1 METLEASDAQARFS
15 ELLRQ
20 VSEEGEPVAI
30 ASGGQAKVAIVPID
44 EVDQSTGVIEPSR
57 RKTDSLFKETER
69 LAKLGHWEWDEVAD
83 RCVYCSDELAR
94 MHGISAQEYYLRASS
109 TAAEMEWIHPEDR
122 PRYQSLIEKLQQ
134 NAEAFECEY
143 RLVLP
148 FGDTLL
154 VREKAE
160 PVVDAQ
166 GKVIRSFGFLQDIS
180 QQKRDEEALK
190 QSEAMLRQAMRT
202 ARLGAWIW
210 DDAKDECVY
219 CSEEL
224 ALLFGLSVEEYLVTR
239 AAGEGITKH
248 IHPEDRL
255 HYEKTVDEALAAGE
269 RFAVEF
275 REQTSDGNYRYFR
288 EVGEPAFEEDDS
300 RNVSIGILQ
309 DVTELKNAEQALRLS
324 EAALSRAQR
333 QAKIGSWRWDVP
345 GKRLISC
352 SEEYARIHGVKLHEA
367 AEHLDAQMERVIHPD
382 DRARVAAAFQSY
394 AEEGA
399 AYEIEYRLV
408 RPDGVI
414 RHVVQIGETL
424 MGAEGRAYEQ
434 VGTVQD
440 ITERKETE
448 AELERAYAELEQR
461 VAERTSELQAAN
473 RKLRNEIAERRRA
486 EKTIRERDAWL
497 RGILENSPVEIVLKD
512 RDGRFM
518 AASRNIAEIFEKT
531 SKAYLGR
538 TTRDFLPEEI
548 ARIYMEADQQIVETG
563 QSLQQEV
570 REEVDG
576 KVRHSWNTKFPLKDH
591 RGKIVGVCSITSDVT
606 DMKVAEE
613 RLYQAQ
619 KMEAVGQLTGGVAHD
634 FNNLL
639 AVIQGNLELLTEE
652 LGCEGPLTD
661 AIFRS
666 AEMGAELT
674 QRLLAFSRR
683 QPLRPQAI
691 DVEVLAR
698 EMRALLARTLGE
710 TCKIEICSSD
720 GLWQA
725 LADAGQVQNALL
737 NLAINAR
744 DAMPGGGTL
753 TIECSNTRLDEA
765 YMADDLELKAGD
777 YVVMAVSDEGQG
789 MTEEVRA
796 RAFEPFFTTKETGR
810 GSGLGLSMIYG
821 FAKQSEGQVTIY
833 SEQDHG
839 TTVKLY
845 LPRAQT
851 ASQREEARAEQ
862 DAPRGRGEK
871 ILVVE
876 DNADV
881 RALTVK
887 MLEALGYQVIGVPD
901 AAAAQD
907 VLALRESVRLVLSDV
922 ILPGGVS
929 GPEFAEQAEKTYPH
943 LKFVFM
949 SGYPASMA
957 RGNGAFGKKQVL
969 LNKPVLRHE
978 LATVLREELSR

>member
-1 METLEASDAQARFS
+1 METVRVEDAQARLP

-20 VSEEGEPVAI
+20 VSEGKQPLAILGEGKARVAL
-30 ASGGQAKVAIVPID
+30 VPFD
-44 EVDQSTGVIEPSR
+44 DADRADGNSQSS

-69 LAKLGHWEWDEVAD
+69 LARLGHWEWDEVAD
-83 RCVYCSDELAR
+83 RGIYCSEELAR
-94 MHGISAQEYYLRASS
+94 MHGISVQDYLQKASCS
-109 TAAEMEWIHPEDR
+109 AAELEWIVPEDR
-122 PRYQSLIEKLQQ
+122 ADYQVLSDKLKK
-134 NAEAFECEY
+134 NGEGFECEY
-143 RLVLP
+143 RLRQPGGSVI
-148 FGDTLL
+148 L

-160 PVVDAQ
+160 PVFDTD
-166 GKVIRSFGFLQDIS
+166 GNVIRSFGFVQDIT
-180 QQKRDEEALK
+180 QQKKDEETLK

-202 ARLGAWIW
+202 AQLGAWIW
-210 DDAKDECVY
+210 DDAQDECVY

-224 ALLFGLSVEEYLVTR
+224 ALLFGLSVEDYLATR
-239 AAGEGITKH
+239 ARGEGVTQYM
-248 IHPEDRL
+248 HPEDRDRYIRVTD
-255 HYEKTVDEALAAGE
+255 HSTATSSRY
-269 RFAVEF
+269 AVEF
-275 REQTSDGNYRYFR
+275 RERTSDGNYRHFR
-288 EVGEPAFEEDDS
+288 EVGEPAFDAEDS

-345 GKRLISC
+345 GNRLISC
-352 SEEYARIHGVKLHEA
+352 SEEYARIHGVRLDEA
-367 AEHLDAQMERVIHPD
+367 ADLLDAQMERVIHPD
-382 DRARVAAAFQSY
+382 DRTRVAAAFQRY
-394 AEEGA
+394 DEEGID
-399 AYEIEYRLV
+399 YEIEYRIV
-408 RPDGVI
+408 RPDGAV
-414 RHVVQIGETL
+414 RHVVEIGETL
-424 MGAEGRAYEQ
+424 LDADGHAHEQ

-448 AELERAYAELEQR
+448 AQLAQAYAELEQR
-461 VAERTSELQAAN
+461 VAERTAALQAAN
-473 RKLRNEIAERRRA
+473 SKLRNEIAERRRA

-497 RGILENSPVEIVLKD
+497 KGILENSPVEIVLKD
-512 RDGRFM
+512 REGRLM
-518 AASRNIAEIFEKT
+518 AASQNIAEIFEKA
-531 SKAYLGR
+531 SKVCLGR

-548 ARIYMEADQQIVETG
+548 ARIYMEADRQIVKTG

-591 RGKIVGVCSITSDVT
+591 LGEIVGVCSITSDIT
-606 DMKVAEE
+606 DMKAAEE

-666 AEMGAELT
+666 AEMGTELT
-674 QRLLAFSRR
+674 QRLLAFSRQ

-691 DVEVLAR
+691 DVGGLAK

-710 TCKIEICSSD
+710 TCKIEICNSD

-744 DAMPGGGTL
+744 DAMPAGGTL
-753 TIECSNTRLDEA
+753 TVECTNLRLDEA
-765 YMADDLELKAGD
+765 CLAGDLELNAGD
-777 YVVMAVSDEGQG
+777 YVVMAVSDEGKG
-789 MTEEVRA
+789 MSEEVRA

-821 FAKQSEGQVTIY
+821 FARQSEGQVTIY
-833 SEQDHG
+833 SEQNRG

-851 ASQREEARAEQ
+851 ASQREEERTEQ
-862 DAPRGRGEK
+862 NVPRGQGEE
-871 ILVVE
+871 ILVIE
-876 DNADV
+876 DNEDV
-881 RALTVK
+881 RVLTVK
-887 MLEALGYQVIGVPD
+887 MLEALGYQVVGVAD
-901 AAAAQD
+901 ALKARD
-907 VLALRESVRLVLSDV
+907 ILVKRESVHLVLSDV
-922 ILPGGVS
+922 ILPSGIS
-929 GPEFAEQAEKTYPH
+929 GPEFAEQAKTTYPD

-949 SGYPASMA
+949 SGYPASTA
-957 RGNGAFGKKQVL
+957 RRSGAFDTEQVL

-978 LATVLREELSR
+978 LATTLRKELSR